1 MTLGLLRTLY
11 HSLIQSQLQM
21 RLLCWG
27 GACKTEMQVKRK
39 NKFTRTIMKVNHRKL
54 SFSQYKTLNIL
65 FQYSTLSTFKTRRL
79 FYTREAET
87 ELELVSMSMMAKT
100 VMRNA
105 YLSNLKLKKVLQTIE
120 QQLRTTLI

>member
-1 MTLGLLRTLY
+1 
-11 HSLIQSQLQM
+11 
-21 RLLCWG
+21 
-27 GACKTEMQVKRK
+27 
-39 NKFTRTIMKVNHRKL
+39 MKVNHRKL

-87 ELELVSMSMMAKT
+87 ELELVSMSMMAKK
-100 VMRNA
+100 VMSNA